1 MNIYL
6 APLVLI
12 IGALLMLFGNAK
24 AQQFAPAMYWLGWA
38 FTLYEFSSKIA
49 LSIH

>member
-1 MNIYL
+1 MQIYL

-12 IGALLMLFGNAK
+12 VAVLLILFGNAK
-24 AQQFAPAMYWLGWA
+24 AQTFAPAMYWLGWA